1 MKKKSYFLKGSGI
14 YLSYPSYEDVG
25 KDWFNWFND
34 PEINSLI
41 GKYPWPNSVSDQ
53 KKYLDDVRRNKD
65 RLLLGI
71 NIIKNSKMIGVIS
84 LSKLNSHHRSAESS
98 IIIGNSKYKNGIYAL
113 EALALLTEFG
123 LMRLNLNRIFSST
136 LLINKNAHNLNNILG
151 WRKVGICKKS
161 HYYKGQYVDS
171 IIFEILKKDWV
182 KSKKRPSLNNE

>member
-1 MKKKSYFLKGSGI
+1 MKKKNHFLKGNRV
-14 YLSYPSYEDVG
+14 YLSYPTFEDAG

-53 KKYLDDVRRNKD
+53 KKYIDDVRRNKD
-65 RLLLGI
+65 RLLLGVKI
-71 NIIKNSKMIGVIS
+71 TKNSKMIGVIS
-84 LSKLNSHHRSAESS
+84 LSKLNSHHKSAESS
-98 IIIGNSKYKNGIYAL
+98 IVIGNSKYKNGIYAL

-171 IIFEILKKDWV
+171 VIYEILKKDWI

>member
-1 MKKKSYFLKGSGI
+1 MKKKNHFLKGNRV
-14 YLSYPSYEDVG
+14 YLSYPTFEDAG

-53 KKYLDDVRRNKD
+53 KKYIDDVRRNKD
-65 RLLLGI
+65 RLLLGVK
-71 NIIKNSKMIGVIS
+71 IIKNSKMIGVIS
-84 LSKLNSHHRSAESS
+84 LSKLNSHHKSAESS
-98 IIIGNSKYKNGIYAL
+98 IVIGNSKYKNGIYAL

-161 HYYKGQYVDS
+161 HYYKGHYVDS
-171 IIFEILKKDWV
+171 VIYEILKKDWI